1 MNHLNRSL
9 DETIVDLRPARGTSS
24 VILVCEHASPHI
36 PARFNS
42 LGLARQ
48 ALQSHVVWDPGALA
62 VAQMMAER
70 LDATLIAARTSRL
83 VYDCNRPPD
92 AADAMPAR
100 SEVVEVPGNAGL
112 TPAQKAERIRSYYE
126 PFRLALSQ
134 ILAGLDAPILVTV
147 HSFTPIY
154 HGALRDV
161 EIGVLH
167 DSDARL
173 ADALLATA
181 DTGHT
186 VRRNKPYGP
195 ADGVTHT
202 LKEHALPGGFL
213 NVMLEIRNDLIA
225 HEGAQ
230 AAMADTLSSW
240 IRRALATLQVAAW

>member
-1 MNHLNRSL
+1 MNHLNQPL
-9 DETIVDLRPARGTSS
+9 DETIVDVRLAHAASS

-36 PARFNS
+36 PARFND
-42 LGLARQ
+42 LGLAKQ
-48 ALQSHVVWDPGALA
+48 ALHSHVVWDPGAFALA
-62 VAQMMAER
+62 EELAER

-100 SEVVEVPGNAGL
+100 SEVVDVPGNADL
-112 TPAQKAERIRSYYE
+112 TAAQKAERINTYYE
-126 PFRLALSQ
+126 PFRLAVSQ

-154 HGALRDV
+154 HGALREV

-181 DTGHT
+181 DTSHT

-202 LKEHALPGGFL
+202 LKEHALPSGFL
-213 NVMLEIRNDLIA
+213 NVMLEVRNDLITD
-225 HEGAQ
+225 EVAQ
-230 AAMADTLSSW
+230 AAMADKLSAW
-240 IRRALATLQVAAW
+240 IKRALATQQVAAW